1 MFITIR
7 RWASFLC
14 PDWRFITLKK
24 PRIEELTPFRG
35 LAFLAIVMQHSLAEY
50 IYRADILPADSIM
63 LMFVY
68 HLTRFGTPTFVF
80 LSAVLL
86 FYNYEQKLHYP
97 SFIRKRFGDIY
108 VPFILWTLVYWISV
122 RLMMY
127 TNWLDA
133 ETWKSLVRELFAPQ
147 AGYHLWFI
155 IMVFQFYLLFPLF
168 RRIAIQ
174 IRNRLKEMEYKQQNR
189 IVFAIL
195 LVSGL
200 AYGYLLYLSYYR
212 MGQWAVTPGIGQ
224 TLLNHRT
231 SIFVMYIFYF
241 ILGAVC
247 AFMLDRFRS
256 VMVKILPWN
265 ALLSILLFVYLA
277 YDVLRGSGETMNLNI
292 STYLKPTTFV
302 LILSQMFLIYGILH
316 LVSVKSKFYKL
327 FTWVGRY
334 SFGGYLI
341 HALVI
346 YWISSFTRPLQLAG
360 YHLGFTL
367 LTFALT
373 VIFSLLIS
381 YGLSRLPFSR
391 YLVGLGRRRI
401 PATKQDKIEP
411 GLKTPVTNSLTE

>member
-1 MFITIR
+1 
-7 RWASFLC
+7 
-14 PDWRFITLKK
+14 
-24 PRIEELTPFRG
+24 
-35 LAFLAIVMQHSLAEY
+35 
-50 IYRADILPADSIM
+50 M
-63 LMFVY
+63 LMIVY
-68 HLTRFGTPTFVF
+68 HFTRFGTPTFVF

-174 IRNRLKEMEYKQQNR
+174 IRNRLKEKEHKQQNR

-195 LVSGL
+195 LISGL

-212 MGQWAVTPGIGQ
+212 MGQWAVAPGIGQ

-292 STYLKPTTFV
+292 SSYLKPTTFV

-316 LVSVKSKFYKL
+316 LLSVKSTFYKL

-334 SFGGYLI
+334 SFGGYLV

-373 VIFSLLIS
+373 VIVSLLIS

-401 PATKQDKIEP
+401 AATTTMQDKIEP

>member
-1 MFITIR
+1 
-7 RWASFLC
+7 
-14 PDWRFITLKK
+14 
-24 PRIEELTPFRG
+24 
-35 LAFLAIVMQHSLAEY
+35 
-50 IYRADILPADSIM
+50 M
-63 LMFVY
+63 LMFIY

-86 FYNYEQKLHYP
+86 FYNNEHKLHYP

-108 VPFILWTLVYWISV
+108 VPFILWTLVYWLSV
-122 RLMMY
+122 RLTMY

-133 ETWKSLVRELFAPQ
+133 ETWKSLVRELFTPQ

-168 RRIAIQ
+168 RRIAIKVKS
-174 IRNRLKEMEYKQQNR
+174 RLAGMEYKKQNR
-189 IVFAIL
+189 MVLTIL
-195 LVSGL
+195 LISGI
-200 AYGYLLYLSYYR
+200 AYAYLLYLSYYR
-212 MGQWAVTPGIGQ
+212 MGLWALAPGIGQ

-231 SIFVMYIFYF
+231 SIFVMYLFYF

-277 YDVLRGSGETMNLNI
+277 YDVLRGSGDIMNLNI

-316 LVSVKSKFYKL
+316 LLSAKSKFYKL
-327 FTWVGRY
+327 FTWIGRY
-334 SFGGYLI
+334 SFGGYLV

-346 YWISSFTRPLQLAG
+346 YWISFFTRPLQLAG

-373 VIFSLLIS
+373 AVFSLIIS

-391 YLVGLGRRRI
+391 YLVGLGRRRV
-401 PATKQDKIEP
+401 ATTKQDKIEP
-411 GLKTPVTNSLTE
+411 RMKTPATNSLTE